1 MMPHKSLF
9 NQPDRKLTSSNFLQ
23 GSSKKAKH
31 RRDSMQTFVRFQQL
45 AAYGKLKSQAE
56 LMRQQHMKK
65 LFADDS
71 SRFTSFSLKAPNLF
85 VDFSKNL
92 VSKEVLSNLLLLARE
107 ADVETWR
114 SRMFA
119 ADHINATEDRAVM
132 HVALRDRSAKP
143 IMIDRKDARPA
154 INAELER
161 MRLLEQKLRSGDWK
175 GYTGKPISD
184 VVSIGIGGSN
194 LGPLMACEALKTYS
208 DKRFNM
214 HFVSNIDGV
223 QIAEVLSQL
232 NPETTL
238 FVIASKTFTT
248 QETMTNAA
256 TAERWFMSAAKDKS
270 AIAKHFVAVSTNR
283 KLVTAFGIAEENIFD
298 MWDWVGGRFSLW
310 SAIGLPIVID
320 LGFDRFVELLEGAYE
335 MDQHFQSAPLE
346 QNAPVLMALIGIW
359 NRNFLCYPAQAL
371 LPYDQCLHRFPAYM
385 QQAEMESNGKSVNW
399 AGEKVDF
406 GTVPLVWGEVGINGQ
421 HAFYQMLHQGTDIIP
436 ADFIGS
442 IEPTENVPGHH
453 DALMANYFAQTQALM
468 QGIDADQVRK
478 ELTAKGVSAARIEEI
493 VEHKV
498 HRGNRPSNSIL
509 LQKVS
514 ARSLG
519 SLIALYEHKIFVQGI
534 IWRVHSFDQ
543 WGVELGK
550 VLAAGIQPELDLQR
564 NINPA
569 HDSSTIGLIN
579 YYKQAKK
586 KS

>member
-1 MMPHKSLF
+1 
-9 NQPDRKLTSSNFLQ
+9 
-23 GSSKKAKH
+23 
-31 RRDSMQTFVRFQQL
+31 MQTFVRFEQL
-45 AAYGKLKSQAE
+45 PSYSKLTSQAE
-56 LMRQQHMKK
+56 LLRQQQMKK
-65 LFADDS
+65 LFADDN
-71 SRFTSFSLKAPNLF
+71 SRFTSFSVKAPNLF
-85 VDFSKNL
+85 LDFSKNL
-92 VSKEVLSNLLLLARE
+92 FTADVLGNLLSLARE

-119 ADHINATEDRAVM
+119 AEHINASEDRAVM
-132 HVALRDRSAKP
+132 HVALRDRSANP
-143 IMIDRKDARPA
+143 IMIDGKDARPA

-161 MRLLEQKLRSGDWK
+161 MRLLEQKLRSGEWK
-175 GYTGKPISD
+175 GYTGKTISD

-194 LGPLMACEALKTYS
+194 LGPLMACEALKAYS
-208 DKRFNM
+208 DKRFTM

-223 QIAEVLSQL
+223 QIAEVLGKL

-256 TAERWFMSAAKDKS
+256 TAERWFMEAAKDKA

-320 LGFDRFVELLEGAYE
+320 LGFDQFVELLEGAYE
-335 MDQHFQSAPLE
+335 MDQHFQSAPLA
-346 QNAPVLMALIGIW
+346 QNAPILMALMGIW
-359 NRNFLCYPAQAL
+359 NRNFLGYPAQAL

-399 AGEKVDF
+399 AGEQVNF

-442 IEPTENVPGHH
+442 IEPTENVQGHH

-468 QGIDADQVRK
+468 QGIDADQVRQ
-478 ELTAKGVSAARIEEI
+478 ELTAKGVSPARIEEI

-498 HRGNRPSNSIL
+498 HRGNRPTNSIL

-534 IWRVHSFDQ
+534 IWRVHSYDQ

-550 VLAAGIQPELDLQR
+550 VLAAGIQPELDLAR
-564 NINPA
+564 GINPA

-579 YYKQAKK
+579 YYKQSKK
-586 KS
+586 KP

>member
-1 MMPHKSLF
+1 
-9 NQPDRKLTSSNFLQ
+9 
-23 GSSKKAKH
+23 
-31 RRDSMQTFVRFQQL
+31 MQSFVRFDQL
-45 AAYGKLKSQAE
+45 GHFNNLSLQADK
-56 LMRQQHMKK
+56 MRQQHMKQ
-65 LFADDS
+65 LFAADS
-71 SRFTSFSLKAPNLF
+71 LAKDKSRFSSFSVSAPNLLL
-85 VDFSKNL
+85 DFSKNL
-92 VSKEVLSNLLLLARE
+92 FTSEVLAELLGLARD
-107 ADVETWR
+107 AGIETWR
-114 SRMFA
+114 SKMFA
-119 ADHINATEDRAVM
+119 AEHINATEDRAVM
-132 HVALRDRSAKP
+132 HVALRNRSADP
-143 IMIDRKDARPA
+143 ILIDGKDARPA

-161 MRLLEQKLRSGDWK
+161 MRLLEQKLRSGEWK
-175 GYTGKPISD
+175 GFTGKPITD

-194 LGPLMACEALKTYS
+194 LGPLMACEALKAYS
-208 DKRFNM
+208 DKRFTL

-223 QIAEVLSQL
+223 QIADTLAKL

-248 QETMTNAA
+248 QETMTNAH
-256 TAERWFMSAAKDKS
+256 TAERWFMSVAKDKA

-320 LGFDRFVELLEGAYE
+320 LGFERFIELLQGAYE
-335 MDQHFQSAPLE
+335 MDQHFCSAPLE
-346 QNAPVLMALIGIW
+346 SNAPVLLALIGIW
-359 NRNFLCYPAQAL
+359 NRNFLQYPAHAL

-399 AGEKVDF
+399 AGEQVTY

-442 IEPTENVPGHH
+442 VEPTENVPGHH

-478 ELTAKGVSAARIEEI
+478 ELSAKGVSAARIEEI

-498 HRGNRPSNSIL
+498 HRGNRPTNSIL
-509 LQKVS
+509 LQKVT
-514 ARSLG
+514 AKSLG

-550 VLAAGIQPELDLQR
+550 VLAAGIQPELDLNR
-564 NINPA
+564 DINPA
-569 HDSSTIGLIN
+569 HDSSTVGLMS